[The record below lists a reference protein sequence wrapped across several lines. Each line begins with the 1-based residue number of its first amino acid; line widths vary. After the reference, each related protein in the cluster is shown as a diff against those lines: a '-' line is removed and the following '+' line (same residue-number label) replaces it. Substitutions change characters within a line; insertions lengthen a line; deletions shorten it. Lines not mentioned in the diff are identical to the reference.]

1 MRILLVLIVLAAGL
15 LGGGMLLLRDPG
27 TSLDAAAPLVGE
39 AAAPGA
45 TGGDAADPELAS
57 LTPRAEELARE
68 EATGEVAPAM
78 AAVTEATSSEDR
90 AAPKAAVEGRVLG
103 AASRALAGADVRLY
117 AGWDRPDEPSATCDD
132 EGRFMVE
139 GTGGK
144 ARLEVASPGYVTL
157 KRELRL
163 ETGSTLELG
172 DLSLVQGGLLM
183 GRVVDREGRGV
194 AGARLRAR
202 KDSSIQDL
210 ILSFDGRSE
219 GVETDSD
226 GRFTITDQAVG
237 PYEYRVS
244 HEAFVAAEFTGELSR
259 AGGKVEGI
267 LVTLGRGGVVE
278 GRVTGRPQWHGEASW
293 RVSATRS
300 GQDFWALGSGIGPG
314 DREAEVA
321 LDGRFRLTGLDPGA
335 DYGVKLEGSG
345 GGILP
350 GQSQRSNSVTVRAG
364 DRGVEVP
371 YSEGATVEMRLVDEE
386 GEPVLLAEV
395 LAGFGW
401 ASQVIPEDEELAG
414 GVARVERLFPEE
426 GGQVLQV
433 EVKAQGKAP
442 WKGEVRV
449 QPDERVDLGVVRLLS
464 RASLRV
470 TVLTAEGDPLQ
481 GARVRATEHVPSA
494 GNGSRTI
501 RRRVSMSMSMSSEG
515 PGDLPMPVDLSG
527 PSASGETDD
536 EGVCVLALEE
546 GSTVDVTVS
555 HADHPQT
562 RTGPVT
568 VSSSGTT
575 TEHLVRLPAPGW
587 VAVTVVDGSGRVL
600 PDAIVEFRQDG
611 GRRSKEHEP
620 ARTGPDGVVTL
631 GAFSTG
637 PARFRVGEE
646 PAQGGMISLDF
657 EGLGVGGGDDGA
669 WTEAK
674 VVEGAI
680 TELTLVAPNRV
691 VVTGVVTE
699 NGQPLAG
706 ARVVLATSK
715 GSGAG
720 FPILGLGPAGP
731 STETDGR
738 GEFRFDAVTEGEYEL
753 RVSHPTRVMDDRFD
767 VEVEAIDTRFEADLP
782 VTLIEGQVLDAAGQ
796 PVVGARVSAR
806 RPSAG
811 GQRSIGIVMMGSS
824 AGGAQVI
831 SSDGDLAEP
840 VLTDREGRYSLRGVS
855 GDTELVVKAQSDEEG
870 AVETEPMVVET
881 GTITQGVDLRFVEAG
896 TVTVLVEG
904 AAQGTMVMGR
914 APGGETPQLKP
925 VVEGRAVFSGLAPGR
940 HRFQLVGAPT
950 EGAVDTQSQ
959 SVEVEAGEEHEVRFG
974 AD

>member
-1 MRILLVLIVLAAGL
+1 MRLLLALMAL
-15 LGGGMLLLRDPG
+15 ALAFLAGGMLLLRDPLSSDHAG
-27 TSLDAAAPLVGE
+27 VVAVGEGAAPESAGG
-39 AAAPGA
+39 AAGA
-45 TGGDAADPELAS
+45 MELAS
-57 LTPRAEELARE
+57 LIPRAEELGRAEAEGEADSLPAPRIQGFPE
-68 EATGEVAPAM
+68 EDQA
-78 AAVTEATSSEDR
+78 EA
-90 AAPKAAVEGRVLG
+90 KAAVEGRVLG
-103 AASRALAGADVRLY
+103 ATARPLVGAEVRLY
-117 AGWDRPDEPSATCDD
+117 RRGDRPGEPSGTCDD
-132 EGRFMVE
+132 GGRFVVE
-139 GTGGK
+139 GAGGK
-144 ARLEVASPGYVTL
+144 ARLEVTFPGYVSL
-157 KRELRL
+157 EREVRL
-163 ETGSTLELG
+163 ETGATLDFG
-172 DLSLVQGGLLM
+172 DISMVEGGQLI
-183 GRVVDREGRGV
+183 GRVVDRDGRGV
-194 AGARLRAR
+194 AGARIQALQ
-202 KDSSIQDL
+202 DSSIEDL
-210 ILSFDGRSE
+210 ILGWGGWSE
-219 GVETDSD
+219 GVETDPQ
-226 GRFTITDQAVG
+226 GHFTITDQAVG
-237 PYEYRVS
+237 AYEYRVS
-244 HEAFVAAEFTGELSR
+244 HEAFVGAKFDGELSR
-259 AGGKVEGI
+259 AGMKVEGI
-267 LVTLGRGGVVE
+267 LVTLERGGAVQ
-278 GRVTGRPQWHGEASW
+278 GRVTGLPGWSEKASW
-293 RVSATRS
+293 RVSATKS
-300 GQDFWALGSGIGPG
+300 GQGFLTLGSGNGLG
-314 DREAEVA
+314 AREAE
-321 LDGRFRLTGLDPGA
+321 LEPDGSFRLTGLDPGVA
-335 DYGVKLEGSG
+335 YGVELEGFG

-350 GQSQRSNSVTVRAG
+350 GQLQRSNRVTVRAG
-364 DRGVEVP
+364 DRGVQIP
-371 YSEGATVEMRLVDEE
+371 YSEGASVEMRLVDEE
-386 GEPVLLAEV
+386 GEPVLFAEV
-395 LAGFGW
+395 LAGFEW
-401 ASQVIPEDEELAG
+401 ASPVIPEDEELAG
-414 GVARVERLFPEE
+414 GVARVERLFPQE

-433 EVKAQGKAP
+433 EVKARGKAP

-494 GNGSRTI
+494 VNGSRTI
-501 RRRVSMSMSMSSEG
+501 RRRVSMSMSSEG

-527 PSASGETDD
+527 PSASGETDG
-536 EGVCVLALEE
+536 EGVCVLALAE

-631 GAFSTG
+631 GAFSAG

-706 ARVVLATSK
+706 ARVVLATPE

-731 STETDGR
+731 STETDGQ

-753 RVSHPTRVMDDRFD
+753 RVSHPTRIMDDRFD
-767 VEVEAIDTRFEADLP
+767 AEVEAIDTRFEMDLP
-782 VTLIEGQVLDAAGQ
+782 VTLIEGRVLGSKGKPAAG
-796 PVVGARVSAR
+796 VRVSAR
-806 RPSAG
+806 RPQAG
-811 GQRSIGIVMMGSS
+811 GQRSIGIVMVGSS
-824 AGGAQVI
+824 GGGAQVI
-831 SSDGDLAEP
+831 AGEADLSEP
-840 VLTDREGRYSLRGVS
+840 VRTDEDGRYSLRGVAGGVELIVTAQ
-855 GDTELVVKAQSDEEG
+855 GDEDGS
-870 AVETEPMVVET
+870 VESEPMVVDA
-881 GTITQGVDLRFVEAG
+881 GTLTEGVDLRFPEAG

-904 AAQGTMVMGR
+904 GAADAMVMAR
-914 APGGETPQLKP
+914 VPGGGTPQLKP
-925 VVEGRAVFSGLAPGR
+925 VVEGRAVFSGLAPGL
-940 HRFQLVGAPT
+940 HRFSLFGAPA
-950 EGAVDTQSQ
+950 EGSARAEPQ
-959 SVEVEAGEEHEVRFG
+959 SVEVEAGQEHEVRLG
-974 AD
+974 VN

>member
-27 TSLDAAAPLVGE
+27 TSLDAATPLVGE
-39 AAAPGA
+39 AAAPA
-45 TGGDAADPELAS
+45 AIGGDAADPELAS

-78 AAVTEATSSEDR
+78 AAVTEAASSGDR

-103 AASRALAGADVRLY
+103 AASRALAGAEVRLY
-117 AGWDRPDEPSATCDD
+117 GGGDRPDEPSETCDD
-132 EGRFMVE
+132 EGRFLVQ
-139 GTGGK
+139 GAGGK
-144 ARLEVASPGYVTL
+144 AQLEVASPGYVTL

-194 AGARLRAR
+194 AGARIRAG

-210 ILSFDGRSE
+210 ILGFGERSE

-300 GQDFWALGSGIGPG
+300 GQGFWALGSGIGPG

-321 LDGRFRLTGLDPGA
+321 LDGRFRLTGLDPEA

-364 DRGVEVP
+364 DRGVEVS

-395 LAGFGW
+395 LAGFDW

-414 GVARVERLFPEE
+414 GVARVERLFPKE

-501 RRRVSMSMSMSSEG
+501 RRRVSMSMSSEG

-527 PSASGETDD
+527 PSASGETDG

-631 GAFSTG
+631 GAFSAG

-674 VVEGAI
+674 VVEGAV

-753 RVSHPTRVMDDRFD
+753 RVSHSTRIMDDRFD
-767 VEVEAIDTRFEADLP
+767 AEVEAIDTRFEMDLP
-782 VTLIEGQVLDAAGQ
+782 VTLIEGRVLGSKGKPAAG
-796 PVVGARVSAR
+796 VRVSAR
-806 RPSAG
+806 RPQAG
-811 GQRSIGIVMMGSS
+811 GQRSIGIVMVGSS
-824 AGGAQVI
+824 GGGAQVI
-831 SSDGDLAEP
+831 GGEADLSEP
-840 VLTDREGRYSLRGVS
+840 VRTDEDGRYSLRGVA
-855 GDTELVVKAQSDEEG
+855 GGVELIVTAQSDEDG
-870 AVETEPMVVET
+870 SVESEPMVVDA
-881 GTITQGVDLRFVEAG
+881 GTLTEGVDLRFPEAG

-904 AAQGTMVMGR
+904 GAAGIMVMAR
-914 APGGETPQLKP
+914 VPGGGTPQLKP
-925 VVEGRAVFSGLAPGR
+925 VVEGRAVFSGLTPGL
-940 HRFQLVGAPT
+940 HRFSLFGAPAEGSART
-950 EGAVDTQSQ
+950 ESQ
-959 SVEVEAGEEHEVRFG
+959 SVEVQAGQEHEVRLG
-974 AD
+974 VN